1 MKSSAINIQ
10 TLYSDKRIDS
20 SYHLSEGVT
29 VRNAVKNSPYSL
41 SKVGD
46 AANSIFYG
54 GRAKR
59 VYVKSP
65 KCGIPFLSSS
75 DILLADVNNVK
86 LASKKYMTGVDEMK
100 LDKDWILISRSGTIG
115 NCAYTN
121 KQHAQKLASE
131 DVIRINPNDILRR
144 GYLYA
149 YLASSYGHSLLTQGM
164 FGGVIQHIEPDFVA
178 NLPIPNMPEQFQK
191 EIDGKI
197 QEAAKLRGDAAD
209 ILKSA
214 ETILKAEA
222 NLRELSEN
230 DYDYFGP
237 RTSGRECS
245 CFTRSIKDIGTTT
258 INAFNHSER
267 IRKTKESISCNCLQI
282 KDVLLGGNTF
292 STGSLPSIEVKPGHG
307 IMLINQKD
315 IFDNIVTG
323 KYISSKGANLNE
335 LVEYGEVIVAC
346 DGTLGENELFCR
358 TIFAN
363 EDLKGAFLSSHFLRM
378 KTNGTVPEGYLYCWL
393 NSDYGFRFIRNT
405 QAGTKICHPIPKL
418 FLSIPVPI
426 ISTSKMAEIDT
437 MVKKAH
443 TMRYQ
448 ANCLEKEA
456 IAKIENEIEAW
467 GNKNNKQ

>member
-41 SKVGD
+41 SKVGN

-86 LASKKYMTGVDEMK
+86 LASKKYMTGVDEMQ

-214 ETILKAEA
+214 ETILRAEA

-267 IRKTKESISCNCLQI
+267 IRHTIDGITC
-282 KDVLLGGNTF
+282 DVLPLYSILDGEDTF
-292 STGSLPSIEVKPGHG
+292 STGAFPRVEVGSNYG
-307 IMLINQKD
+307 VMLINQSD
-315 IFDNIVTG
+315 AFDNIFKG
-323 KYISSKGANLNE
+323 KHISKRGVNLNR
-335 LVEYGEVIVAC
+335 LVEYGEVLIAGV
-346 DGTLGENELFCR
+346 GTLGENEFFCR
-358 TIFAN
+358 TLFAS
-363 EDLKGAFLSSHFLRM
+363 EDMVGQLISGEFIRM
-378 KTNGTVPEGYLYCWL
+378 KTKTQYPSGYLFAWM
-393 NSDYGFRFIRNT
+393 NSDYGFRLIRNC
-405 QAGTKICHPIPKL
+405 QAGTKLCRPIPKL
-418 FLSIPVPI
+418 FLEIPVPI
-426 ISTSKMAEIDT
+426 ISASKMAEIDT